1 MKFTL
6 NPENYKYFTLKSMA
20 IKKLILLLSLTLSTY
35 LSANAQSHRFF
46 TTDHELS
53 SSLINHLFQDSY
65 GMMWISTEDGLNR
78 YDGSKFTIYHNIP
91 EDSTSLHH
99 NFVNLVFEDKNK
111 RLFIDTYD
119 GIQLYDRGADKFYPI
134 MPVVTTKG
142 EVKVRPISRIL
153 ERKNGDIIVLTDN
166 VYVFDKISDG
176 KFIVKELKCD
186 DKLNAIPYRVIED
199 KEDNLWLLADA
210 NESKSKSLCRI
221 DKHGHLTRYDHPAK
235 RFLET
240 LAIGNDGKLYTGS
253 LRTGLYRYEPSTN
266 SFTHILPP
274 DGSNLPIKNMMTDP
288 VSGQIF
294 IATDGQGL
302 KIYNPRTE
310 EIKDFVQINRDFNL
324 PGGKVHHV
332 LKDNFGNFW
341 LGIFQKG
348 VVMFPEHQST
358 FGYIGSRSVMHN
370 VIGDKCVT
378 ALRKDQNGV
387 LWIGTDNG
395 GIYALNPD
403 MSLKHHYQ
411 TGLPSVIMGMM
422 NDGDHL
428 LVGSYLEGWGLLD
441 KATGKFEHIKTDD
454 TLAALSVYGFS
465 RDNDGNVWIATM
477 GSGVFTYHPHTKK
490 TVKNTAISSSINSW
504 VGSILYSQHTER
516 LYLGTYDGLFA
527 ADNCNSESPR
537 VFHIKPGTIVYCIYE
552 ELNGKVWCGTS
563 TGLLCYDPETGRTQN
578 YTIADGMPSNT
589 VYAIQGEGL
598 NTLWISTSSG
608 LSRFE
613 PTNVKFTNFHAEDGL
628 QSNEFY
634 KNVSYKD
641 SRGIMYFGGMNGIT
655 FFSPNDIKN
664 RGIKYTARIADFYLH
679 GFPVKTG
686 MKSGLRQIIDNPVYE
701 TDEINLSYN
710 DNSFSVEF
718 STLELNRPESVVF
731 MYALDDDNWET
742 LPYNVNRVNFSNI
755 NPGSH
760 TLRVKAVDNDVYSDE
775 LTVNINI
782 SPIWY
787 NSWWARL
794 IYLLVAAIAAWY
806 IWRQSKNRQELKRE
820 KMERENADRM
830 KEARLQFFT
839 NISHEIRTP
848 MTLVISPIEKLI
860 NSDNDP
866 ARQKEYRLIH
876 RNAKRI
882 LRLVNE
888 LMDIRK
894 IDKSQMHLTFTESN
908 LVPFIDDICATFSQV
923 TTDRNISLR
932 FNHEENP
939 EINAWVDTANFD
951 KIIMNLLSNAVK
963 FTPDGGKIDIDLST
977 GVNPDDK
984 SPLGEYIE
992 ISVTDTGIGIPEED
1006 RKHIFDRF
1014 YQVETSNVKGT
1025 GIGLHLVNSLVQLH
1039 HGTIEVSD
1047 NPEGSGTRFVI
1058 HIPQGNSHLK
1068 VSDIALEPVT
1078 QPETSRLSGNDIPET
1093 STDTEVE
1100 NNPKSQS
1107 SERILIVEDDE
1118 EIRHYISKELSS
1130 RYKVEECSNGKEALD
1145 LIFKKTPSLII
1156 SDVMMPE
1163 MDGFTLTKRI
1173 KKNIN
1178 LQHIP
1183 VILLTAKAQDK
1194 DNIEGLESGAD
1205 AYITKPFNI
1214 DLLLTTVNNL
1224 LLTHK
1229 RLRNIYS
1236 GNQSHDTKVNI
1247 QASSNDEKL
1256 MSRIMKVLDKNIS
1269 NPDITVEMLAEEVGM
1284 SRVHLHR
1291 RLKEITNQSPRD
1303 FIRNTRLR
1311 QAAKLMSEKHLNV
1324 SEAAILTGFKN
1335 ANNFATSFK
1344 ELFGMTPTEYINS
1357 TEIRE
1362 GQES

>member
-1 MKFTL
+1 MKFAL
-6 NPENYKYFTLKSMA
+6 NQGSYKNYTLKSMT
-20 IKKLILLLSLTLSTY
+20 IKKLILLLSLTVCIHLP
-35 LSANAQSHRFF
+35 AKAQSHRFF

-53 SSLINHLFQDSY
+53 SSLINQLYQDSY

-78 YDGSKFTIYHNIP
+78 YDGAKFIKYRNIP
-91 EDSTSLHH
+91 EDSTSLQH
-99 NFVNLVFEDKNK
+99 NFVNLVFEDRNK
-111 RLFIDTYD
+111 RLFIDTYN
-119 GIQLYDRGADKFYPI
+119 GIQLYDRGADRFYPKLQ
-134 MPVVTTKG
+134 VVTRNG
-142 EVKVRPISRIL
+142 EVKIRPITRML
-153 ERKNGDIIVLTDN
+153 ERKNGDIIALCDDIYLLDEIT
-166 VYVFDKISDG
+166 DG
-176 KFIVKELKCD
+176 KFILKEFEHD
-186 DKLNAIPYRVIED
+186 GDLNAIPYRVIED
-199 KEDNLWLLADA
+199 KDDNLWLLIDK
-210 NESKSKSLCRI
+210 NGKNSKGLCRI
-221 DKHGHLTRYDHPAK
+221 DKKGHLTMFDHPAK
-235 RFLET
+235 LFLET
-240 LAIGNDGKLYTGS
+240 IVTDNNGIVYTGS
-253 LRTGLYRYEPSTN
+253 MRTGLYRHEPTTDT
-266 SFTHILPP
+266 FTHIVPA
-274 DGSNLPIKNMMTDP
+274 DGTELSIKNLLTDP

-324 PGGKVHHV
+324 PGDKVHHI
-332 LKDNFGNFW
+332 LKDNSGNFW

-358 FGYIGSRSVMHN
+358 FGYIGSRSVIHN

-378 ALRKDQNGV
+378 ALRKDQNGI
-387 LWIGTDNG
+387 LWVGTDNG

-403 MSLKHHYQ
+403 FSLRHHYQ
-411 TGLPSVIMGMM
+411 KGIPAVIMGMM
-422 NDGDHL
+422 DNDDHL
-428 LVGSYLEGWGLLD
+428 LIGSYLEGWGLLD
-441 KATGKFEHIKTDD
+441 KATGEFRHIKTDE

-465 RDNDGNVWIATM
+465 RDNDRKIWLATM
-477 GSGVFTYHPHTKK
+477 GNGVFTYDPVTYK
-490 TVKNTAISSSINSW
+490 TAKNTVISSSINNW
-504 VGSILYSQHTER
+504 VGSILYSQHTNR

-527 ADNCNSESPR
+527 ADNCSSEAPH
-537 VFHIKPGTIVYCIYE
+537 VFHIVPGTIVYCIYE
-552 ELNGKVWCGTS
+552 EPNGKIWCGTS
-563 TGLLCYDPETGRTQN
+563 TGLLSYDPETGRTQY
-578 YTIADGMPSNT
+578 YTTADGMPSNT

-598 NTLWISTSSG
+598 NALWLSTSSG

-613 PTNVKFTNFHAEDGL
+613 PSNVKFSNFHAEDGL

-655 FFSPNDIKN
+655 YFSPNDIKD

-679 GFPVKTG
+679 GFPVTTG
-686 MKSGLRQIIDNPVYE
+686 MRSGLRQIIDKPVYE
-701 TDEINLSYN
+701 TDRINLSYN

-718 STLELNRPESVVF
+718 STYELNRPESVVF

-755 NPGSH
+755 NPGTH

-775 LTVNINI
+775 LTVKIDI

-794 IYLLVAAIAAWY
+794 IYLLIAAVAAWY
-806 IWRQSKNRQELKRE
+806 IWHQSKNRQELKRE
-820 KMERENADRM
+820 KMERENADKM

-894 IDKSQMHLTFTESN
+894 IDKSQMHLTFTETN
-908 LVPFIDDICATFSQV
+908 LVPLIDDICATFSQV
-923 TTDRNISLR
+923 TADHNITLS
-932 FNHEENP
+932 FNHENKDEMT
-939 EINAWVDTANFD
+939 AWVDTANFD

-963 FTPDGGKIDIDLST
+963 FTPDGGKIDIDLSA
-977 GVNPDDK
+977 GVNPDDS

-1014 YQVETSNVKGT
+1014 YQVDTSNVKGT

-1047 NPEGSGTRFVI
+1047 NPDGAGTRFVI

-1068 VSDIALEPVT
+1068 VSDIALEPVAT
-1078 QPETSRLSGNDIPET
+1078 PESARIAGET
-1093 STDTEVE
+1093 PVTYNDTEEE
-1100 NNPKSQS
+1100 NNSKSLS
-1107 SERILIVEDDE
+1107 PERILIVEDDE
-1118 EIRHYISKELSS
+1118 EIRHYISKELSP

-1145 LIFKKTPSLII
+1145 IIFKKTPSLII

-1163 MDGFTLTKRI
+1163 MDGFTLTRRI

-1183 VILLTAKAQDK
+1183 VILLTAKTQDK

-1214 DLLLTTVNNL
+1214 DLLVTTVNNL
-1224 LLTHK
+1224 LLTRK
-1229 RLRNIYS
+1229 RLRNIYR
-1236 GNQSHDTKVNI
+1236 GNQSHDAKVNI

-1256 MSRIMKVLDKNIS
+1256 MERIMKVLDKNIS

-1311 QAAKLMSEKHLNV
+1311 QAAKLMKEKRLSV
-1324 SEAAILTGFKN
+1324 SEAAMLTGFKN

-1344 ELFGMTPTEYINS
+1344 EFFGMTPTEYINS
-1357 TEIRE
+1357 TADRG